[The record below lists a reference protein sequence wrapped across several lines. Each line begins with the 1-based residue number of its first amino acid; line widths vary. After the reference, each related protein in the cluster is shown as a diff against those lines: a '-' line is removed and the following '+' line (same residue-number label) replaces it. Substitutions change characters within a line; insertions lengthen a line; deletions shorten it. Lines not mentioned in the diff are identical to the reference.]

1 MKKTMSCLM
10 VVGSLGAVD
19 TVEMQ
24 TIDINAGQYKLDE
37 FNRNMYY
44 TDQEM
49 IENKGYSTM
58 EQVMTFMPFV
68 TFSNSGLGQNIDLR
82 GQGASANVNTQVLLN
97 GIGLNMLDSSHGV
110 APINSLGVGDIESVE
125 ILAGGGAVMYGSG
138 TRGGVVNIITKKR
151 YESLGAELGGGYT
164 YSNGSNAKLNAKVG
178 GKLFDGANS
187 KLYGSMNGRYDF
199 SQGYREG
206 DLSHLY
212 NVGANL
218 TYDIGSNHS
227 LSLDLGYFRGVED
240 TTPYLR
246 FSQISSPSKSDR
258 DKAGNGEITS
268 IQDRINTALIYD
280 YKINDSHSLNF
291 KLSYHYFNSL
301 YDKNLQVMD
310 YTYTHETLMGNMSFL
325 LPDTSVDQKGSYFQD
340 QKIAFQTRYD
350 FNHHNGK
357 LIVGFDSIY
366 NLGVRN
372 LDMEIDWS
380 AVSGFLKSY
389 YHTMDTYVKA
399 QKWSNALYAIEKYD
413 FTQDFSLTGGARYE
427 LAWYGGYR
435 TLSNNMLITM
445 SSPIPS
451 VSRNYQK
458 YKDISDLRHNYA
470 LELIPKYDFGI
481 GDAYFKYERGFR
493 SPNPDNLTSR
503 GSGEKS
509 DYLDTNVKSETYDT
523 FELGSKVFVG
533 DHAMFLVALFYT
545 LTHDEIYTLGS
556 PHNIS
561 GFEIGNYDF
570 TQRAGIEIA
579 SEQSF
584 LDEKLKFSESFTYVD
599 ARILKSGV
607 ADVANNTLIPY
618 VSNFK
623 ATLSGSY
630 EFYKGLSLWVQS
642 SFIGEQKDTAQNTI
656 PAYNLT
662 DIGMDYRYKGLTL
675 SFGVRNVADTLY
687 YEFYNKD
694 SRDEITGYAFLIGEG
709 RSYFIE
715 AKYKF

>member
-10 VVGSLGAVD
+10 IVGSLGAVD

-58 EQVMTFMPFV
+58 EQVMTYMPFV

-110 APINSLGVGDIESVE
+110 APINSLGVGEIESVE
-125 ILAGGGAVMYGSG
+125 VLAGGGAVMYGSG

-151 YESLGAELGGGYT
+151 YESLSAEVGGGYT

-178 GKLFDGANS
+178 GKLYDGANS
-187 KLYGSMNGRYDF
+187 KLYGSMSGRYDF

-218 TYDIGSNHS
+218 TYDLSSNHS
-227 LSLDLGYFRGVED
+227 LSLDVGYFRGVED

-246 FSQISSPSKSDR
+246 FSQIASPSKSDR
-258 DKAGNGEITS
+258 DKAGDGEIVST
-268 IQDRINTALIYD
+268 QDRFNTALIYD
-280 YKINDSHSLNF
+280 YKINDSHALNF

-310 YTYTHETLMGNMSFL
+310 YNYNGLKLDN
-325 LPDTSVDQKGSYFQD
+325 TSINQKGSYFQD

-350 FNHHNGK
+350 FNHSNGK

-380 AVSGFLKSY
+380 GSVTMGNFAKITSY
-389 YHTMDTYVKA
+389 SHAMDTYVKA
-399 QKWSNALYAIEKYD
+399 QKWSNALYAIEKYN
-413 FTQDFSLTGGARYE
+413 FTQDFSLIGGARYE

-435 TLSNNMLITM
+435 TLSNDMTIGMNGNAMPFT
-445 SSPIPS
+445 P
-451 VSRNYQK
+451 YQK
-458 YKDISDLRHNYA
+458 YKNISDLRHNYA

-481 GDAYFKYERGFR
+481 GDVYFKYERGFR

-503 GSGEKS
+503 GSGSKS
-509 DYLDTNVKSETYDT
+509 EYLDTNVKSETYDT
-523 FELGSKVFVG
+523 FELGSKVFAG
-533 DHAMFLVALFYT
+533 DHAMFLLALFYT

-556 PHNIS
+556 PHNVS

-584 LDEKLKFSESFTYVD
+584 LDEKLKFSESFTYID
-599 ARILKSGV
+599 ARILESGV
-607 ADVANNTLIPY
+607 SGIPNNTLIPY
-618 VSNFK
+618 VSNYK

-630 EFYKGLSLWVQS
+630 EFYEGLSLWIQS
-642 SFIGEQKDTAQNTI
+642 SFIGEQKDTANNTI

-662 DIGMDYRYKGLTL
+662 DIGMDYRYKGLVL

>member
-1 MKKTMSCLM
+1 MRKTIGSLM
-10 VVGSLGAVD
+10 MIGSLGAVD

-24 TIDINAGQYKLDE
+24 TIDVNAGQYKLDE

-58 EQVMTFMPFV
+58 EQVMTYMPFV

-110 APINSLGVGDIESVE
+110 APINSLGVAEIESVE

-151 YESLGAELGGGYT
+151 YESLSAEVGGGYT

-178 GKLFDGANS
+178 GKLYDGENS

-212 NVGANL
+212 NVGVNL
-218 TYDIGSNHS
+218 TYDISTNHS

-246 FSQISSPSKSDR
+246 FSQIASPSKSDR

-301 YDKNLQVMD
+301 YDKNLQIMD
-310 YTYTHETLMGNMSFL
+310 YNYNGLTLNN
-325 LPDTSVDQKGSYFQD
+325 TSINQKGSYFQD

-350 FNHHNGK
+350 FNHTNGK
-357 LIVGFDSIY
+357 LIVGLDSIY

-380 AVSGFLKSY
+380 GSVAMNANMSVTSY
-389 YHTMDTYVKA
+389 YHAMDTYVKA
-399 QKWSNALYAIEKYD
+399 QKWSNALYAIEKYN
-413 FTQDFSLTGGARYE
+413 FTKDFSLTGGARYE

-435 TLSNNMLITM
+435 TLSNEMTIGMN
-445 SSPIPS
+445 S
-451 VSRNYQK
+451 VSMSFTPYQK

-481 GDAYFKYERGFR
+481 GDIYFKYERGFR

-503 GSGEKS
+503 GSGSKS
-509 DYLDTNVKSETYDT
+509 EYLDTNVKSETYDT
-523 FELGSKVFVG
+523 FELGSKVFAG
-533 DHAMFLVALFYT
+533 EHAMFLATLFYT
-545 LTHDEIYTLGS
+545 LTHDEIYTSGS
-556 PHNIS
+556 PHNAN

-570 TQRAGIEIA
+570 TQRAGVEIA
-579 SEQSF
+579 SEQTF
-584 LDEKLKFSESFTYVD
+584 LDEKLKFSESFTYID

-607 ADVANNTLIPY
+607 SSIPDNTLIPY
-618 VSNFK
+618 VSNYK

-630 EFYKGLSLWVQS
+630 EFYEGLSLWIQS
-642 SFIGEQKDTAQNTI
+642 SFIGEQKDTADNTI

-662 DIGMDYRYKGLTL
+662 DIGMDYRYKGLVL

>member
-1 MKKTMSCLM
+1 MRKLLGACL
-10 VVGSLGAVD
+10 SLAYLGAVEII
-19 TVEMQ
+19 EMQ
-24 TIDINAGQYKLDE
+24 TINIHDTQHKLDE
-37 FNRNMYY
+37 LNRNMYY
-44 TDQEM
+44 TNQEM
-49 IENKGYSTM
+49 IENKGYSTL
-58 EQVMTFMPFV
+58 EQAMTYMPFV

-97 GIGLNMLDSSHGV
+97 GVGLNMLDSSHGV
-110 APINSLGVGDIESVE
+110 APLNTLGVAEIESIE
-125 ILAGGGAVMYGSG
+125 ILAGGGAVMYGNG

-151 YESLGAELGGGYT
+151 YESLSAEVGGGYT
-164 YSNGSNAKLNAKVG
+164 YSNGSEAKLNAKVG
-178 GKLFDGANS
+178 GKLYDEGSS
-187 KLYGSMNGRYDF
+187 KLYGSANGRYDF

-218 TYDIGSNHS
+218 TYDFLSAHS

-240 TTPYLR
+240 STPYLR

-258 DKAGNGEITS
+258 ERAGDGVIRTL
-268 IQDRINTALIYD
+268 QDRISTALIYD
-280 YKINDSHSLNF
+280 YKPSTSHHLNF
-291 KLSYHYFNSL
+291 KFSYHYYNSL

-310 YTYTHETLMGNMSFL
+310 YNYNGLTLN
-325 LPDTSVDQKGSYFQD
+325 DTSIDQKGSFFQD

-350 FNHHNGK
+350 WEHHNGK

-366 NLGVRN
+366 NLGIRN

-380 AVSGFLKSY
+380 GSVSMGSVPVNVTSY
-389 YHTMDTYVKA
+389 FHALDSYVKA
-399 QKWSNALYAIEKYD
+399 QKWSNALYLIEKYD
-413 FTQDFSLTGGARYE
+413 FTQNFSLTGGARYE
-427 LAWYGGYR
+427 VAWYGGYR
-435 TLSNNMLITM
+435 TLSNDM
-445 SSPIPS
+445 SIGMNRISMPI
-451 VSRNYQK
+451 VYQK
-458 YKDISDLRHNYA
+458 YKNISDLRHNYA
-470 LELIPKYDFGI
+470 LELTPKYSLENMDF
-481 GDAYFKYERGFR
+481 YFKYERGFR

-503 GSGEKS
+503 GSGSKS
-509 DYLDTNVKSETYDT
+509 EYLDTNVKSETYDT
-523 FELGSKVFVG
+523 LELGSS
-533 DHAMFLVALFYT
+533 AFLGEHTTLWIALFYT
-545 LTHDEIYTLGS
+545 LTHNEIYTLGS

-570 TQRAGIEIA
+570 TQRAGVEIA

-584 LDEKLKFSESFTYVD
+584 LDEKLKFSESFSYVD

-607 ADVANNTLIPY
+607 ADMPDNTLIPY

-623 ATLSGSY
+623 LTLSGSY
-630 EFYKGLSLWVQS
+630 EFYEGLSLWVSS
-642 SFIGEQKDTAQNTI
+642 SFIGEQKDTADNTI
-656 PAYNLT
+656 PSYNLT
-662 DIGMDYRYKGLTL
+662 DIGMDYKYKGLIL
-675 SFGVRNVADTLY
+675 SFGVRNVADALY

>member
-1 MKKTMSCLM
+1 MRKLASVCLSFI
-10 VVGSLGAVD
+10 SLGGVE
-19 TVEMQ
+19 TIEMQ
-24 TIDINAGQYKLDE
+24 TINVNATQYKLDE
-37 FNRNMYY
+37 LNRNAYY
-44 TDQEM
+44 TNQEM
-49 IENKGYSTM
+49 IENKGYSTL
-58 EQVMTFMPFV
+58 EQVMTYMPFV

-110 APINSLGVGDIESVE
+110 APLNSLGVAEIESIE
-125 ILAGGGAVMYGSG
+125 ILAGGGAVMYGNG
-138 TRGGVVNIITKKR
+138 TRGGVVNITTKKR
-151 YESLGAELGGGYT
+151 YESLSAEIGGGYA
-164 YSNGSNAKLNAKVG
+164 YSNGSEAKLNAKIG
-178 GKLFDGANS
+178 GKLYDEGSS
-187 KLYGSMNGRYDF
+187 KLYGSANGRYDF
-199 SQGYREG
+199 SQGYRNG
-206 DLSHLY
+206 DYSHLY
-212 NVGANL
+212 NLGANL
-218 TYDIGSNHS
+218 TYDFLSNHS

-258 DKAGNGEITS
+258 DKAGNGAITTL
-268 IQDRINTALIYD
+268 QDRVSTALIYD
-280 YKINDSHSLNF
+280 YKPSTSHHLNL
-291 KLSYHYFNSL
+291 KLSYHYYNSI
-301 YDKNLQVMD
+301 YDKNLQIMD
-310 YTYTHETLMGNMSFL
+310 YNYNGLTLDN
-325 LPDTSVDQKGSYFQD
+325 TSIDQKGSYFQD

-350 FNHHNGK
+350 FNHTNGK
-357 LIVGFDSIY
+357 FIVGFDSIY

-380 AVSGFLKSY
+380 GSVAMGGIPVTSY
-389 YHTMDTYVKA
+389 FHALDSYVKA

-413 FTQDFSLTGGARYE
+413 FTQNFSLTGGARYE
-427 LAWYGGYR
+427 VAWYGGYR
-435 TLSNNMLITM
+435 TLSNDMLISM

-451 VSRNYQK
+451 VPIIYQK
-458 YKDISDLRHNYA
+458 YKNISDLRHNYA
-470 LELIPKYDFGI
+470 LELTPKYSFENADF
-481 GDAYFKYERGFR
+481 YFKYERGFR

-503 GSGEKS
+503 GSGSKS
-509 DYLDTNVKSETYDT
+509 EYMDTNVKSETYDT
-523 FELGSKVFVG
+523 FELGSS
-533 DHAMFLVALFYT
+533 AFLGEHTTLWVALFYT
-545 LTHDEIYTLGS
+545 LTHNEIYTLGS

-570 TQRAGIEIA
+570 TQRAGVEIA

-584 LDEKLKFSESFTYVD
+584 LDEKLKFSESFSYVD
-599 ARILKSGV
+599 ARILESGV
-607 ADVANNTLIPY
+607 SGVANNTPIPY

-623 ATLSGSY
+623 LTLSGSY
-630 EFYKGLSLWVQS
+630 EFYEGLSLWIQS

-662 DIGMDYRYKGLTL
+662 NIGMDYKHKGLTL
-675 SFGVRNVADTLY
+675 SFGVRNVADSLY

>member
-1 MKKTMSCLM
+1 MRKTINYLM
-10 VVGSLGAVD
+10 LASSLGAVD

-24 TIDINAGQYKLDE
+24 MIDINAGQYKLDE

-49 IENKGYSTM
+49 IESKGYSTM
-58 EQVMTFMPFV
+58 EQVMTYMPFV
-68 TFSNSGLGQNIDLR
+68 TFSNAGLGQNIDLR

-110 APINSLGVGDIESVE
+110 APINSVGVGEIESVE
-125 ILAGGGAVMYGSG
+125 VLAGGGAVMYGSG

-151 YESLGAELGGGYT
+151 YESLSAEIGGGYT

-178 GKLFDGANS
+178 GKLYDGANS
-187 KLYGSMNGRYDF
+187 KLYGSMGGRYDF

-212 NVGANL
+212 NAGANL
-218 TYDIGSNHS
+218 TYDIGTKHS

-246 FSQISSPSKSDR
+246 FSQIASPSKSDR
-258 DKAGNGEITS
+258 DKAGDGEISST
-268 IQDRINTALIYD
+268 QDRISTALIYD
-280 YKINDSHSLNF
+280 YKIDHSHTLNF

-310 YTYTHETLMGNMSFL
+310 YNYNGLILNN
-325 LPDTSVDQKGSYFQD
+325 TSINQKGSYFQD

-350 FNHHNGK
+350 FKHSNGK
-357 LIVGFDSIY
+357 LIVGLDSIY

-372 LDMEIDWS
+372 LDMSIDWS
-380 AVSGFLKSY
+380 GSVAMGASPVKITNYS
-389 YHTMDTYVKA
+389 HAMDTYVKA
-399 QKWSNALYAIEKYD
+399 QKWSNALYAIEKYN

-435 TLSNNMLITM
+435 TLSNDMTIGM
-445 SSPIPS
+445 GGKPVPFAP
-451 VSRNYQK
+451 YQK
-458 YKDISDLRHNYA
+458 YKNISDLRHNYA

-481 GDAYFKYERGFR
+481 GDVYFKYERGFR

-503 GSGEKS
+503 GSGSKS
-509 DYLDTNVKSETYDT
+509 EYLDTNVKSETYDT
-523 FELGSKVFVG
+523 FELGSKVFAG
-533 DHAMFLVALFYT
+533 DHAMFLLTLFYT

-584 LDEKLKFSESFTYVD
+584 LDEKLKFSESFTYID
-599 ARILKSGV
+599 ARILKSGISSIP
-607 ADVANNTLIPY
+607 NNTLIPY
-618 VSNFK
+618 VSNYK

-630 EFYKGLSLWVQS
+630 EFYEGLSLWIQS
-642 SFIGEQKDTAQNTI
+642 SFVGEQKDTADNTI

-687 YEFYNKD
+687 YDFYNKD